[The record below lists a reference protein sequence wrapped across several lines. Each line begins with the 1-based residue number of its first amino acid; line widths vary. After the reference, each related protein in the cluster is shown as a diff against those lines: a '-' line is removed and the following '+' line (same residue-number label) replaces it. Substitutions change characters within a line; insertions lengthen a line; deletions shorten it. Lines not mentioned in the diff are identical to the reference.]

1 MSAARRSIVSFSI
14 VVFGLAVAADAIAQN
29 ATITVGSQKQFI
41 RGFGGM
47 SHAAWIGDMTA
58 AQRALA
64 FGNGDGQL
72 GFTILR
78 IPVSDGAPDTL
89 NVATARAALAAGAIV
104 FATPWNPAA
113 TYAAAQFPAYATH
126 LNDFVSFMK
135 GQGVDLYAISVQN
148 EPDFGAQAGWGSWTA
163 ASCHDFILNF
173 RATITTKLMSCE
185 SFNYNKTYY
194 DPVLNDPAALANTD
208 LFGTHLYGTAVANYP
223 YPLFD
228 QKSGGKER
236 WMTEHYTDSTTD
248 ADSWPNALGV
258 ATEMHHAMVDAQ
270 FNAYVWWYIVRSY
283 GPIKAPGTV
292 SKRGWC
298 MAQFSKFIRP
308 GFHRVDAT
316 ASPMSGV
323 FLSAYASASDVVAV
337 IVNTNTSAASLRVSV
352 AGSSI
357 ASYDRFTTSGS
368 KSLSNDGTVTA
379 SNGSLSLSLDPQS
392 VTTLH
397 GTGMTTTGTG
407 GATGAGGAMGAGGSN
422 GTGGARDA
430 GSAPDSRGLPG
441 AGGTTGAGGAPGLG
455 GTTGTGN
462 SAGAAGGATA
472 GAGGSRG
479 AGGAFGAGGATGAGE
494 LPMEGGCACGTGGAR
509 PISNPFT
516 LGALGVAALVLIR
529 RRRKVSAESARRAI
543 RQ

>member
-1 MSAARRSIVSFSI
+1 MRAAPRA
-14 VVFGLAVAADAIAQN
+14 VVTTFFVLGLLCAATRASAQN
-29 ATITVGSQKQFI
+29 ATVTIGSQKQFI

-72 GFTILR
+72 GFSILR
-78 IPVSDGAPDTL
+78 IPVSDGNPDTL
-89 NVATARAALAAGAIV
+89 NVATARAAIAAGALV
-104 FATPWNPAA
+104 FATPWNPAG
-113 TYAAAQFPAYATH
+113 TYSTPQFPAYATH
-126 LNDFVSFMK
+126 LNNFVTFMK
-135 GQGVDLYAISVQN
+135 GQGVDLYSISVQN

-163 ASCHDFILNF
+163 AACHDFIVNF
-173 RATITTKLMSCE
+173 GATITTKLMGCE

-194 DPVLNDPAALANTD
+194 DPILNDPAALANTA
-208 LFGTHLYGTAVANYP
+208 LFGTHLYGTSVANYP

-323 FLSAYASASDVVAV
+323 FLSAYASASDVVVV
-337 IVNTNTSAASLRVSV
+337 IVNTNAAAAALSVSI

-357 ASYDRFTTSGS
+357 ASYDRFTTSAS
-368 KSLSNDGTVTA
+368 KSLSADGAVTA
-379 SNGSLSLSLDPQS
+379 SNGAVSLTLDPQS

-397 GTGMTTTGTG
+397 GTGMTTTG
-407 GATGAGGAMGAGGSN
+407 AGGAMGTGGSN
-422 GTGGARDA
+422 GAGGARDA
-430 GSAPDSRGLPG
+430 GSASDSRGSAG
-441 AGGTTGAGGAPGLG
+441 AGGTTGTGGTTGAGGASGLG

-462 SAGAAGGATA
+462 SAGAAGGAIA
-472 GAGGSRG
+472 GTGGTRG
-479 AGGAFGAGGATGAGE
+479 TGGASGAGGATGAGE
-494 LPMEGGCACGTGGAR
+494 VPMEGGCACGIGGAGG
-509 PISNPFT
+509 ISNPFT
-516 LGALGVAALVLIR
+516 LGALGVAALVLVR
-529 RRRKVSAESARRAI
+529 RRRKLGTESTQI
-543 RQ
+543 RK